1 MQSMINRGALVR
13 RPTSASQVAVP
24 GQPGGYVTSF
34 PYYSTV
40 VFRAAAGSAT
50 GYGYVFPQGQERK
63 AFAYAEGQE
72 WTIGGATTAL
82 DGRATFAETNLTKAN
97 ETIAGESLEIM
108 GLAIQ
113 VQPAVTDGLRFMQ
126 ARLLAMI
133 ATNVSVE
140 LSLNGGSNS
149 FKLGTLGQIP
159 SAGGL
164 VGSGLDNLSPEP
176 TVNAIQERG
185 SERFDFA
192 QNGWQVRSN
201 FYRLP
206 EGLIWRPAGEVDSML
221 QVIFRN
227 AREFSLFRGGDPE
240 NAADDSQTPPSVHP
254 EYIAV
259 VLKIHLIGRQLSQR
273 SAVR

>member
-1 MQSMINRGALVR
+1 MQNLINRGAMVR
-13 RPTSASQVAVP
+13 RPTSASAVSVAK
-24 GQPGGYVTSF
+24 QPGGYVTSF
-34 PYYSTV
+34 PYYSSV
-40 VFRAAAGSAT
+40 VFRAAAGTAT
-50 GYGYVFPQGQERK
+50 GYGYAFAQGEERK
-63 AFAYAEGQE
+63 AFAYAEGAE
-72 WTIGGATTAL
+72 WTIAGATTAL
-82 DGRATFAETNLTKAN
+82 DGRATFSETNLTKAN

-126 ARLLAMI
+126 SRLLAMI
-133 ATNVSVE
+133 ATNVEVS
-140 LSLNGGSNS
+140 LSLNGGSNA
-149 FKLGTLGQIP
+149 FKLGTIGQIP

-164 VGSGLDNLSPEP
+164 VGIGLSDVEPEP
-176 TVNAIQERG
+176 TVNALVQAPNHSFG
-185 SERFDFA
+185 FA

-227 AREFSLFRGGDPE
+227 SRGFTLYKGGDID
-240 NAADDSQTPPSVHP
+240 NAQNDAVAAVHVHP
-254 EYIAV
+254 SYLAC
-259 VLKIHLIGRQLSQR
+259 VLKVHLIGRQLSQR